1 MDQRALGALFYR
13 ELEKNIQDEQ
23 LNDRE
28 KIAGLYRLLHL
39 IFNEAT
45 RRERLQFATL
55 FARIAY
61 VGHQFQLDKRLQ
73 YYLHVFRKAAADPSR
88 RREEEAFS
96 ILRLGEKVLAH
107 SIAALFDL
115 PIPDKVME
123 QVSHQW
129 PAPLRDQT
137 IAGFKPSLRVL
148 ALEDDPEKEQLL
160 IRDEQNPAD
169 TRRVQY
175 NIPDRNEPFNTT
187 IQALRLTFGFPV
199 TLQLLDVEIDAEGV
213 YRPAAIVI
221 EPDYLMDVTAVAEC
235 FREAQPEPLFFLL
248 NKFLP
253 KPINKHLI
261 LGHVAN
267 FFLDELMSDPDQDF
281 RTLFPKVFRLNPLAF
296 TVLEDREIREIQQKS
311 QKHFLNLKR
320 IIQQEFPEKQIRPE
334 ESFLEPTFYDTR
346 HGLQGRL
353 DLLHQPAQLQNE
365 FATLQPQTSIIELKS
380 GSAYRPNIYGL
391 STNHFTQTL
400 LYDLMVRSVFGRK
413 SDPANY
419 ILYSGLDDRQLR
431 FAPRIKAQQ
440 FEALQVR
447 NLLVAIEWELA
458 KLGRSPG
465 RSPETSTINDLGRSP
480 ETSTI
485 NDREDDIDSRSLP
498 TSTSVSN
505 MSLLDQ
511 GRRLFRRLHPTRFP
525 GLRGFAL
532 RDLEKF
538 TAVYDQLSER
548 ERQYFTAF
556 SGFIAR
562 EHRLAKTGVQG
573 AESINGQASLW
584 LDSFEEKEEKFE
596 VLSDLKLLSDEAK
609 AEEPVLIF
617 SRTDHTNPLANFR
630 QGDIA
635 VLYPT
640 DGQKGAVPLRNQ
652 LFKCSIVDIDAA
664 TVKVRLRSRQFN
676 DGLFQKYDRWNLEH
690 DLIDSSFV
698 GMYRGLFTFAQSAPE
713 RRALL
718 LTETPPRQ
726 SAPLPLPSY
735 PALTAEQQGILTH
748 MLAAEDYFLLWG
760 PPGTGKTSMML
771 RYAVAHLLNHTQ
783 ENILLLAYTN
793 RAVDEICESI
803 ERIGP
808 DLRSLYF
815 RIGSRYSTG
824 ARFQEQLLDRKIEKV
839 QSRKEL
845 REVIDRRRIVVAT
858 VASLA
863 GKPELLELKTFHRV
877 IIDEASQ
884 ILEPVLMGLLA
895 RLQRFILIGD
905 HKQLPAVVTQD
916 AYDSGVAEE
925 ALLEIGLSNLRN
937 SLFERLYK
945 RAQQQNWSW
954 AYAQLSHQ
962 GRMHRDIMQF
972 PNEHFYDGSL
982 HILPAGIPQHEKQ
995 TCPSIW
1001 KDIGAG
1007 ITEKRLVFLP
1017 TASESTLSRPK
1028 TNVFEA
1034 RKIGELI
1041 ELFIALYREKDRPFT
1056 HETLGVITPYRAQIA
1071 QIRQELSDRGIDFSD
1086 ITIDT
1091 VERYQ
1096 GGARDI
1102 ILISLCTNSLSQL
1115 DSLISHSDEGVDR
1128 KLNVALTRAREHL
1141 IILGNPEVLKYNPI
1155 YFELMSA
1162 GMITDR

>member
-23 LNDRE
+23 LNTRE
-28 KIAGLYRLLHL
+28 KIAGLYRLLNL

-73 YYLHVFRKAAADPSR
+73 YYLHVFRKAAADPTAR
-88 RREEEAFS
+88 KEEEAPQT
-96 ILRLGEKVLAH
+96 LRLGEKVLAD
-107 SIAALFDL
+107 SIAALFEL
-115 PIPDKVME
+115 PIPDRLAD
-123 QVSHQW
+123 QLPDQW
-129 PAPLRDQT
+129 PTPLRDQT
-137 IAGFKPSLRVL
+137 VTGFKPSLRVL

-169 TRRVQY
+169 TQRVQY

-199 TLQLLDVEIDAEGV
+199 TLQLLDVEIDSEGV
-213 YRPAAIVI
+213 YRPAAIVV
-221 EPDYLMDVTAVAEC
+221 EPDYLIDVTAVAEC
-235 FREAQPEPLFFLL
+235 FRENQPEPLFYLL

-267 FFLDELMSDPDQDF
+267 FFLDELMNDPNQDF

-320 IIQQEFPEKQIRPE
+320 IILQEFPEKKIRPE

-353 DLLHQPAQLQNE
+353 DLLHQPAQLPNE
-365 FATLQPQTSIIELKS
+365 SAADRPQTSIIELKS

-400 LYDLMVRSVFGRK
+400 LYDLMVRSVFGKK

-458 KLGRSPG
+458 KLGRSL
-465 RSPETSTINDLGRSP
+465 ETSTIN
-480 ETSTI
+480 ETDEKVHEET
-485 NDREDDIDSRSLP
+485 RDSRSLP

-511 GRRLFRRLHPTRFP
+511 GRRLFRRLHPNRFP

-538 TAVYDQLSER
+538 TAVYDHLSER

-573 AESINGQASLW
+573 IESVNGQASLW

-640 DGQKGAVPLRNQ
+640 VGRQGAEPLRNQ

-676 DGLFQKYDRWNLEH
+676 DSLFQKYDRWNLEH

-718 LTETPPRQ
+718 LTESAPRQ

-735 PALTAEQQGILTH
+735 PALTGEQQEILGN

-771 RYAVAHLLNHTQ
+771 RYAVAHLLEHTQ

-808 DLRSLYF
+808 DLRSQYF

-839 QSRKEL
+839 RNRKEL
-845 REVIDRRRIVVAT
+845 REVIDRHRIVVAT

-895 RLQRFILIGD
+895 HLQRFILIGD

-916 AYDSGVAEE
+916 PLDSGVTEE

-945 RAQQQNWSW
+945 RAQQQNWTW

-1034 RKIGELI
+1034 RKISELI
-1041 ELFIALYREKDRPFT
+1041 ELFIKLYREKDRPFT

-1155 YFELMSA
+1155 YFELMES
-1162 GMITDR
+1162 GKVTDSG